1 MNQGE
6 TSGNYKVYGYR
17 WIVLIAYSII
27 TMLIQIQWLTFAPVA
42 REAKNFYAASSFQI
56 DLLSMIFMIVFIIIC
71 IPASY
76 IIDTYGIRKGIGTG
90 AILTGI
96 FGMMKGIYA
105 HSFTMVI
112 ISQVGLAV
120 AQPFIINAATKVA
133 VKWFPINERA
143 TAVGLATLS
152 QFVGIV
158 IVMMVT
164 PLLLTVNSEG
174 LYNFS
179 GMLMTYGIISV
190 GGAVFLL
197 ILVREE
203 PPTPPCE
210 EGQESRFRV
219 FEGIRHMLKQK
230 DMIIALIIFFLG
242 LGMFNGISTCIDQIC
257 EIKKFSIEQTGLI
270 GGIMLIAGIIGA
282 IILPPLSDKYR
293 KRKIFLV
300 LAMLFIIPGLV
311 GLTFSVSYPVVL
323 VSSFII
329 GFFLLGAGA
338 PVGFQYC
345 AEVSYPAPESSSQG
359 LILLSGQISGILFI
373 IGMNKIGMIEFLM
386 FFIFLAVVTFFLST
400 KLNESKMILEN
411 E

>member
-42 REAKNFYAASSFQI
+42 REAKNFYAVSSFQI

-190 GGAVFLL
+190 GGAVLLL

-386 FFIFLAVVTFFLST
+386 FFIFLAVVTLFLST
-400 KLNESKMILEN
+400 KLNESKMILGN